1 MTISIEE
8 VDLTGG
14 CTQHAAH
21 LKQGLIGSNK
31 KRPFLKGARGED
43 PCLRYST
50 EDFTAVQ
57 LASDDHS

>member
-8 VDLTGG
+8 ADLTGG

-21 LKQGLIGSNK
+21 LKQGLIGSHK

-43 PCLRYST
+43 PCHRYST